1 MYEPTD
7 NVWWWYYMP
16 SLKMA
21 GAYKNALSGPML
33 QWHRKTIVCRAFI
46 SHLFCD
52 FTIKTQDRYVQ
63 KVTTLTQ
70 LHRWTQCLLL
80 IPETGVYHTN
90 ETRLIIVHQ
99 SINLIQQICSLS
111 EKGAT
116 RTSSFFNILLHSCR
130 QEGLSSK
137 YFFLFLH
144 ENM

>member
-1 MYEPTD
+1 
-7 NVWWWYYMP
+7 MP

-52 FTIKTQDRYVQ
+52 FTIKNTRSVCTKSDNPDPTAQMNSVSFLNPRNC
-63 KVTTLTQ
+63 
-70 LHRWTQCLLL
+70 R
-80 IPETGVYHTN
+80 VYHTN

-111 EKGAT
+111 EKDAT

-130 QEGLSSK
+130 QEWLSSK